1 VRANVDIRGTPP
13 PPALDLVAR
22 VPDPALVIG
31 ATGIVRSE
39 NDLARDLLGGRTIGT
54 PVSRLLVLPDATA
67 VAPGVEMRDQPA
79 TAVRLDGT
87 PVPVRV
93 SVGPA
98 SDDAAIATLRAECDE
113 VLLERTRPLLDLAFE
128 LAPIGMA
135 FFDTHGRYL
144 RVNPALADILG
155 RPADDLIGRRDQ
167 EFTHP
172 HDRESDVAAAGRILA
187 GEISSW
193 QTEKR
198 FLRPDGSVVWVVA
211 NLSFLRD
218 EAGRPL
224 SWLGQFQDVTTRMRL
239 ESRLRRLAEE
249 DPLTGLPNRRRLDR
263 ELEIARRLGAQAGMD
278 GALIVID
285 LDGLKAINDA
295 CGHAAGDD
303 AIRAVGA
310 ALRNVVRRTDTVAR
324 TGGDEFAVVLPLT
337 DANAARRVAGALG
350 AAVSELSVAGRS
362 LSASIGTTTFSGS
375 NAAPSDVL
383 LAEAD
388 AAMYRAKRTSPP
400 REG

>member
-1 VRANVDIRGTPP
+1 MRAFVDIRGAAPP
-13 PPALDLVAR
+13 SAPDLVER

-31 ATGIVRSE
+31 ATGVVGGE
-39 NDLARDLLGGRTIGT
+39 NDLARELLGGRAIGK
-54 PVSRLLVLPDATA
+54 PVSKLLVLPDAGPI
-67 VAPGVEMRDQPA
+67 APGVRMCDRPA
-79 TAVRLDGT
+79 TAMRLDGT

-98 SDDAAIATLRAECDE
+98 SDTAAIATLRAECDD

-144 RVNPALADILG
+144 RANPALAEILG
-155 RPADDLIGRRDQ
+155 RPAEDLVGRRDQ
-167 EFTHP
+167 ELTHP
-172 HDRESDVAAAGRILA
+172 DDRDSDLAAAARILA

-198 FLRPDGSVVWVVA
+198 FLKPDGSVVWVVA

-218 EAGRPL
+218 EGGRPL
-224 SWLGQFQDVTTRMRL
+224 SWLGQFQDVTTRRRL
-239 ESRLRRLAEE
+239 ESQLRRLAEE
-249 DPLTGLPNRRRLDR
+249 DPLTGLPNRRRLQR
-263 ELEIARRLGAQAGMD
+263 ELEIARRLGSQAGLD

-303 AIRAVGA
+303 AIRSVGA
-310 ALRNVVRRTDTVAR
+310 ALRDAVRPTDTVAR
-324 TGGDEFAVVLPLT
+324 IGGDEFAVVLPLT
-337 DANAARRVAGALG
+337 DANAARRVAGELG
-350 AAVSELSVAGRS
+350 AAVAGLNVAGRA
-362 LSASIGTTTFSGS
+362 LSASIGATTFSG
-375 NAAPSDVL
+375 ATVAPSDVL

-388 AAMYRAKRTSPP
+388 AAMYRAKRTASPRP
-400 REG
+400 G